1 MIHMLESACYSHKGN
16 VRSNNEDNFYFD
28 GVYMMSDN
36 EGLSEI
42 IDFRRFLKSGTGLAV
57 FDGMGGGDHG
67 EIASFLAAEYMKE
80 VLGLTGNI
88 EPVHDFLK
96 NICLGMNQRVIDKQE
111 ELNNYRIGSTVA
123 GLYFHKQ
130 YAYTFNLGDSRIY
143 CFRDNELMQVS
154 KNHTNEQYLKENGIT
169 GRKPRLLQH
178 LGIHS
183 DELQLEP
190 HIVKYEYKRGDS
202 FLICSDGL
210 TDMVNNFEIADVLLT
225 AGNVKNCTKALIQRA
240 LDHGG
245 KDNVTV
251 ILCQVH

>member
-28 GVYMMSDN
+28 GAYMMSDN

-130 YAYTFNLGDSRIY
+130 YLTVL
-143 CFRDNELMQVS
+143 
-154 KNHTNEQYLKENGIT
+154 
-169 GRKPRLLQH
+169 
-178 LGIHS
+178 
-183 DELQLEP
+183 
-190 HIVKYEYKRGDS
+190 
-202 FLICSDGL
+202 FLYP
-210 TDMVNNFEIADVLLT
+210 
-225 AGNVKNCTKALIQRA
+225 
-240 LDHGG
+240 
-245 KDNVTV
+245 
-251 ILCQVH
+251 